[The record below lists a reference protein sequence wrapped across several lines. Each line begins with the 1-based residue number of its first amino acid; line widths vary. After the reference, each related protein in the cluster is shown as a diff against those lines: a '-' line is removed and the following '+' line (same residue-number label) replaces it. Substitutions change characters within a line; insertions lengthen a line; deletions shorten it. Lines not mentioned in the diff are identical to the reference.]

1 MPEDNID
8 PTKIPF
14 NTLNDVSQA
23 IGGSRERIT
32 AGVDFMDAIA
42 NAASN
47 QFVSD
52 SLIGTGPY
60 KAIVLRV
67 EKDDKTAEAGSWLS
81 NTLSSFFGDAPKIVK
96 IKARIPEIHA
106 ALPIPEQTGDAEGP
120 HQPII
125 DLYPTFIAQDTQVEA
140 PKPGDIVNVDFG
152 NKNTYSDP
160 IYLGPLIK
168 TALTPG
174 AAGGIGG
181 AGAFGNCGASSPI
194 PATPAAQPSASES
207 VGVIQDG
214 SQPVYANPPEYVAGY
229 GISLTKNAVDA
240 ANLLKNLGDKD
251 ESQYPLGSVYVF
263 GDSQTNGM
271 TDAILQY
278 FSGFDIKFNNW
289 YGGAYKIAYKDVPKD
304 KVKGKNQGK
313 SIESYMDDFKL
324 GDTVIVSSIGGN
336 ASFGARKK
344 YPLVGEAIT
353 SDPYLVNLPE
363 KLPTTEDEGFSLFED
378 TSESIAFKYGLGEII
393 QNGEDHAYSFQ
404 KFCDILN
411 TIKGKG
417 VNVIIF
423 GLPYGGV
430 ESRQEDRVHFD
441 YVQFASLAIE
451 GLGENYV
458 SVMQDSKGLKAGDDD
473 VHYFTG
479 NGGGGYKSYFETL
492 LNPTLTAFY
501 YTYKDIIKGLLEYA
515 RANTPEVID
524 ILDVQAA
531 LISLPGEE
539 KPENGVL
546 ESLGSMLELA
556 GPSPSPVQPTSPS
569 VPASA
574 CIGTV
579 GGFGSGGASA
589 GKSFG
594 VDPTPFNGG
603 KEGVIIINGN
613 EYPLAKAKG
622 SQQFKG
628 RSRKGVPT
636 FVVIHNSAGSGG
648 EEGVFKSLLS
658 KGYGTHFTIGLDGTI
673 YQHADPIAQ
682 ILSHASGLNNDSIG
696 IETPAPYKWKTAGA
710 VQKEAGYTNAGTST
724 WYGSSVFAIPP
735 QQMIDSMN
743 QLLATLS
750 SKIPSIT
757 PFLSTFPDNY
767 IGPEKLKKRKTD
779 FGVKMYNKGG
789 SWSHPKPD
797 FKQWGGSIISHRD
810 WVAKADGRYFLEKFY
825 EYYTGNKLD
834 GIFK

>member
-67 EKDDKTAEAGSWLS
+67 EKDNKTAEAGSWLS

-106 ALPIPEQTGDAEGP
+106 ALPIPEQTGDAPGP

-125 DLYPTFIAQDTQVEA
+125 DLYPTFIAQDTQIEA

-168 TALTPG
+168 TAFPPG

-181 AGAFGNCGASSPI
+181 AGVFGNCGASSPI
-194 PATPAAQPSASES
+194 PATPAAQPSASP
-207 VGVIQDG
+207 DG
-214 SQPVYANPPEYVAGY
+214 
-229 GISLTKNAVDA
+229 
-240 ANLLKNLGDKD
+240 
-251 ESQYPLGSVYVF
+251 
-263 GDSQTNGM
+263 
-271 TDAILQY
+271 
-278 FSGFDIKFNNW
+278 
-289 YGGAYKIAYKDVPKD
+289 
-304 KVKGKNQGK
+304 
-313 SIESYMDDFKL
+313 
-324 GDTVIVSSIGGN
+324 
-336 ASFGARKK
+336 
-344 YPLVGEAIT
+344 
-353 SDPYLVNLPE
+353 
-363 KLPTTEDEGFSLFED
+363 
-378 TSESIAFKYGLGEII
+378 
-393 QNGEDHAYSFQ
+393 
-404 KFCDILN
+404 
-411 TIKGKG
+411 
-417 VNVIIF
+417 IF
-423 GLPYGGV
+423 G
-430 ESRQEDRVHFD
+430 
-441 YVQFASLAIE
+441 SL
-451 GLGENYV
+451 
-458 SVMQDSKGLKAGDDD
+458 DK
-473 VHYFTG
+473 
-479 NGGGGYKSYFETL
+479 
-492 LNPTLTAFY
+492 
-501 YTYKDIIKGLLEYA
+501 
-515 RANTPEVID
+515 
-524 ILDVQAA
+524 
-531 LISLPGEE
+531 
-539 KPENGVL
+539 
-546 ESLGSMLELA
+546 MLELA
-556 GPSPSPVQPTSPS
+556 GPSPPS

-579 GGFGSGGASA
+579 GGTSSGGFGSGGAST

-628 RSRKGVPT
+628 KSRKGVPT

-648 EEGVFKSLLS
+648 EEGVFESLLS

-673 YQHADPIAQ
+673 YQHADPITQ
-682 ILSHASGLNNDSIG
+682 ILYHASGLNTDSIG
-696 IETPAPYKWKTAGA
+696 IETPAPYKWKTAGS
-710 VQKEAGYTNAGTST
+710 VQKEAGFTNAGAST

-767 IGPEKLKKRKTD
+767 IGPENLKKRKTD

-789 SWSHPKPD
+789 SWSHPKPNLGT
-797 FKQWGGSIISHRD
+797 WGGSIIAHRD

-834 GIFK
+834 GTFK